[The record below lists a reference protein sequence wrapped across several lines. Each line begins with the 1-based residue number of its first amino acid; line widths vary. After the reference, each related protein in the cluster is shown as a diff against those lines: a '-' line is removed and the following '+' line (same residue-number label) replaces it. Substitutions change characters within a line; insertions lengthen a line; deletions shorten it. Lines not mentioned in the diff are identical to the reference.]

1 MQMPLLSHALEGENN
16 LAQGEN
22 KLNGSTRASLIKNAT
37 SQCYLNAT
45 SMLPT
50 ANIGTFCSDT
60 VRKVFRL
67 SATSMLPSATF
78 ERNYT

>member
-1 MQMPLLSHALEGENN
+1 MPLLSHALEGENN
-16 LAQGEN
+16 LGQGEN
-22 KLNGSTRASLIKNAT
+22 KLNGGKRASLIKNAT